1 MSNVIDSIKIKLI
14 ERCQLTI
21 YISDYIQ
28 QLTIFID
35 HIQMTI
41 QTIYSISDYIQQGD
55 PTYFAD
61 EGKIIYWKR
70 AISKSEQ
77 LVLLTK
83 VQQEKD

>member
-1 MSNVIDSIKIKLI
+1 
-14 ERCQLTI
+14 
-21 YISDYIQ
+21 
-28 QLTIFID
+28 
-35 HIQMTI
+35 MTI

-61 EGKIIYWKR
+61 EGKIIYWNR